1 MKNMSFI
8 AFMMS
13 HTKKEIVDF
22 LDKKEARN
30 IPEDLSKKAKYLIG
44 QNGKKKEDVF
54 RETRLSRDYLY
65 KVLRGVKRVKERDY
79 ILAICFAANL
89 DLVDAHM
96 MLGMYNL
103 PALQLDNERD
113 VLLIHALNEEIG
125 LGKTNKLLLEAGYHL
140 IRTSPKSDTNDISPV
155 RFDDIQIEQM
165 DIRFDEVTNNI
176 AVSAIGY
183 TEDELYFEYT
193 FCDGKKTVIS
203 NKNTDDA
210 KVYQYL
216 FEGIIWQRIAESM
229 QAKQIQDGAT
239 SISSVQSKD
248 GTKIIAETKRAD
260 KYYQVVRFSDGHML
274 YSTSVQNAMPYL
286 YTQNTEDRNLYKV
299 IYGNSFKPAFDIY
312 GGDLEELENAE
323 DIDIA
328 VFLRMRREISK
339 WRAVK
344 ETSQISQTGRNLD
357 KQKFA

>member
-13 HTKKEIVDF
+13 HTKKETAEF
-22 LDKKEARN
+22 LNKKEARN
-30 IPEDLSKKAKYLIG
+30 MPEDLSKRAKYLIG
-44 QNGKKKEDVF
+44 QSGKKKEDIF
-54 RETRLSRDYLY
+54 RETGLSRNYLY
-65 KVLRGVKRVKERDY
+65 KVLRGSRRVKERDY
-79 ILAICFAANL
+79 ILAICLAANL
-89 DLVDAHM
+89 DLVDTHM

-125 LGKTNKLLLEAGYHL
+125 LEKTNKLLLEAGYHTVR
-140 IRTSPKSDTNDISPV
+140 ISPKSDINDISPV
-155 RFDDIQIEQM
+155 RFDEIQIEQM
-165 DIRFDEVTNNI
+165 DIRFDGTTNNI
-176 AVSAIGY
+176 AASAIGY
-183 TEDELYFEYT
+183 TEDELYFEYA
-193 FCDGKKTVIS
+193 FCDDKKTVIS
-203 NKNTDDA
+203 NKSTDGA

-239 SISSVQSKD
+239 SICSAQSKD
-248 GTKIIAETKRAD
+248 GPKIIAETKRAD

-274 YSTSVQNAMPYL
+274 YSASVQNAMPYL

-339 WRAVK
+339 WRAEK
-344 ETSQISQTGRNLD
+344 ETSQTGRNLD
-357 KQKFA
+357 KQKFT